1 MAKQLVQ
8 AVETQPWSS
17 SLTKNAALVVGATL
31 LMGILGRFAMP
42 LPFTPVP
49 LTLANFGV
57 LLVGLTLG
65 SRRGFAALTLYLA
78 AGAMGAPVFAPSAL
92 SGIAQLLG
100 PTGGYL
106 ISYPFVAF
114 LAGWIAEG
122 GPKTFTRYAAGFS
135 RRRNL
140 ALCERCLLDHG
151 PIACSPGPGCKF
163 RTIPIHLC
171 RSNQGF
177 GGRGTRPSRQE
188 FATICEFV
196 SLICTTTLS
205 EVVPAS

>member
-122 GPKTFTRYAAGFS
+122 GPETFTRYAVASVAG
-135 RRRNL
+135 
-140 ALCERCLLDHG
+140 EILL
-151 PIACSPGPGCKF
+151 
-163 RTIPIHLC
+163 
-171 RSNQGF
+171 
-177 GGRGTRPSRQE
+177 
-188 FATICEFV
+188 FV
-196 SLICTTTLS
+196 SGVSWIMVLLHAPLARAANFGLYPFIFA
-205 EVVPAS
+205 EVIKVLAAAELGRRATSSPRFANLLA

>member
-1 MAKQLVQ
+1 MAKQLVEV
-8 AVETQPWSS
+8 VETQPWSS
-17 SLTKNAALVVGATL
+17 TLTKNAALVIGATL

-92 SGIAQLLG
+92 SGVAQLLG

-122 GPKTFTRYAAGFS
+122 GQKTFTRYALASVAG
-135 RRRNL
+135 
-140 ALCERCLLDHG
+140 EILL
-151 PIACSPGPGCKF
+151 
-163 RTIPIHLC
+163 
-171 RSNQGF
+171 
-177 GGRGTRPSRQE
+177 
-188 FATICEFV
+188 FV
-196 SLICTTTLS
+196 SGVAWIMVLLHAPLARAANFGLYPFIFA
-205 EVVPAS
+205 EVIKVLAAAELGRRAKSSPRFANLLA

>member
-1 MAKQLVQ
+1 MAKQLIEV
-8 AVETQPWSS
+8 VETQPWSS
-17 SLTKNAALVVGATL
+17 TLTKNVALVIGATL

-42 LPFTPVP
+42 LPFTPIP

-65 SRRGFAALTLYLA
+65 SRRGFAALALYLA

-92 SGIAQLLG
+92 SGVAQLLG

-122 GPKTFTRYAAGFS
+122 GQKTFTRYALASVAG
-135 RRRNL
+135 
-140 ALCERCLLDHG
+140 EILL
-151 PIACSPGPGCKF
+151 
-163 RTIPIHLC
+163 
-171 RSNQGF
+171 
-177 GGRGTRPSRQE
+177 
-188 FATICEFV
+188 FV
-196 SLICTTTLS
+196 SGVAWIMILLHAPLARAANFGLYPFIFA
-205 EVVPAS
+205 EVIKVLAAAELGRRAKSSPRFANLLA

>member
-122 GPKTFTRYAAGFS
+122 GPKTFTRYAVASVAG
-135 RRRNL
+135 
-140 ALCERCLLDHG
+140 EILL
-151 PIACSPGPGCKF
+151 
-163 RTIPIHLC
+163 
-171 RSNQGF
+171 
-177 GGRGTRPSRQE
+177 
-188 FATICEFV
+188 FV
-196 SLICTTTLS
+196 SGVSWIMVLLHAPLARAANFGLYPFIFA
-205 EVVPAS
+205 EVIKVLAAAELGRRATSSPRFANLLA

>member
-1 MAKQLVQ
+1 MAKQLVE

-17 SLTKNAALVVGATL
+17 TLTKNAALVVGATL

-92 SGIAQLLG
+92 SGVAQLLG

-114 LAGWIAEG
+114 LAGWIAES
-122 GPKTFTRYAAGFS
+122 GPKTFARYALASVAG
-135 RRRNL
+135 
-140 ALCERCLLDHG
+140 EILL
-151 PIACSPGPGCKF
+151 
-163 RTIPIHLC
+163 
-171 RSNQGF
+171 
-177 GGRGTRPSRQE
+177 
-188 FATICEFV
+188 FV
-196 SLICTTTLS
+196 SGVSWIMVLLHAPLARAANFGLYPFIFA
-205 EVVPAS
+205 EVIKVLAAAELGRRAKSSPRFANLLA